1 MMLIYAFY
9 VIHSHQVKKRVVR
22 NLFTQTPLYPL
33 VNALYNLIFYGQF
46 KKSIKMFNSLI
57 VFTGRKCPFLACGR
71 AFFRRL
77 SAKDVM

>member
-9 VIHSHQVKKRVVR
+9 VIHRHQMKKRVVQD
-22 NLFTQTPLYPL
+22 LFTQTPLYPL

-57 VFTGRKCPFLACGR
+57 VFTDRKCPFLGCGR